1 MSEGRPKAGN
11 PTLSWLVR
19 CWEEPR
25 EQPQDDP
32 VLRCLVRNLR
42 TGEERYL
49 SDPRELGEMVT
60 RKLREAGRTAEG
72 EPESRQEK
80 WGTGG

>member
-1 MSEGRPKAGN
+1 VSEGRFKTGN

-25 EQPQDDP
+25 ERSQDGP
-32 VLRCLVRNLR
+32 VLRGFVRDLK

-49 SDPRELGEMVT
+49 SDPRELGEMVN
-60 RKLREAGRTAEG
+60 REMRGAGVAAEG
-72 EPESRQEK
+72 EKENP
-80 WGTGG
+80 GTGG

>member
-1 MSEGRPKAGN
+1 MEPVSEGRIKAGN

-25 EQPQDDP
+25 ERSQEGP
-32 VLRCLVRNLR
+32 VLRGFVRDLK

-49 SDPRELGEMVT
+49 SDPRELGEMVN
-60 RKLREAGRTAEG
+60 REMKGMGVAAED
-72 EPESRQEK
+72 EHENP
-80 WGTGG
+80 GTGG

>member
-1 MSEGRPKAGN
+1 MSEGRIKAGN

-25 EQPQDDP
+25 ERSQEAP
-32 VLRCLVRNLR
+32 VLRGFVRDLK

-49 SDPRELGEMVT
+49 SDPRELGEMVN
-60 RKLREAGRTAEG
+60 REMRGVGEAAEN
-72 EPESRQEK
+72 EQKNP
-80 WGTGG
+80 GTGG